1 MALFCHSFCF
11 DGWGE
16 ALKYGPFMAALRKGE
31 PKHVYLLAGEEHYY
45 IEKAKAA
52 ILESLFPAGE
62 GLRDALE
69 EAAPDMDADALI
81 GLLETVPFFV
91 SKHVVL
97 VQDSPLFREK
107 KRPAADG
114 EEAGAAKGKK
124 GGADKKEERLLHLLA
139 DMPDYAYVIFLC
151 AGKAD
156 KRRKAYKAVEAAGA
170 ALDADAVRPWEIGDW
185 LAGKLAEIHREFDRE
200 AHAYFMG
207 AVSMMH
213 EVSLSYLDKEFE
225 KLALYTAEKRIG
237 RAELAAVFSG
247 LPEVSSFAMLD
258 AVSEKDVKKA
268 LTLLRRQT
276 ADGVYAP
283 VLLALMVRHVR
294 QLWQAKLLLAQGVR
308 GKALGPSM
316 KLNPFIAEKLG
327 RASMKFSEPVLKRA
341 MLSLIDADYLLKT
354 GRGGVELLEDAVISL
369 CR

>member
-1 MALFCHSFCF
+1 
-11 DGWGE
+11 
-16 ALKYGPFMAALRKGE
+16 
-31 PKHVYLLAGEEHYY
+31 
-45 IEKAKAA
+45 
-52 ILESLFPAGE
+52 
-62 GLRDALE
+62 
-69 EAAPDMDADALI
+69 
-81 GLLETVPFFV
+81 
-91 SKHVVL
+91 
-97 VQDSPLFREK
+97 
-107 KRPAADG
+107 
-114 EEAGAAKGKK
+114 
-124 GGADKKEERLLHLLA
+124 
-139 DMPDYAYVIFLC
+139 
-151 AGKAD
+151 
-156 KRRKAYKAVEAAGA
+156 
-170 ALDADAVRPWEIGDW
+170 WEIGDW
-185 LAGKLAEIHREFDRE
+185 LAGKLAEIHKEFDRE

-316 KLNPFIAEKLG
+316 KLNSFIAEKLG

>member
-1 MALFCHSFCF
+1 
-11 DGWGE
+11 
-16 ALKYGPFMAALRKGE
+16 MAALRKGE
-31 PKHVYLLAGEEHYY
+31 AKHVYLLAGEEHYY

-52 ILESLFPAGE
+52 ILECLFPAGE

-91 SKHVVL
+91 PKHVVL

-107 KRPAADG
+107 KRTAADG
-114 EEAGAAKGKK
+114 EDAKAAKGKK
-124 GGADKKEERLLHLLA
+124 SGADKKEERLLHLLA

-156 KRRKAYKAVEAAGA
+156 KRRKAYKAIEAAGA
-170 ALDADAVRPWEIGDW
+170 VLDADAVRPWEIGDW

-225 KLALYTAEKRIG
+225 KLALYTTEKRIG
-237 RAELAAVFSG
+237 RAELAAVLSG
-247 LPEVSSFAMLD
+247 LPPIVAGETPSGARRARQGIGPFDEAQSLHRGEAGTREHEVLRACFEAGD
-258 AVSEKDVKKA
+258 ALAHRRRLSAQDGAGRCGIVGRCRDLAVPLTEEK
-268 LTLLRRQT
+268 
-276 ADGVYAP
+276 P
-283 VLLALMVRHVR
+283 
-294 QLWQAKLLLAQGVR
+294 
-308 GKALGPSM
+308 P
-316 KLNPFIAEKLG
+316 
-327 RASMKFSEPVLKRA
+327 RA
-341 MLSLIDADYLLKT
+341 
-354 GRGGVELLEDAVISL
+354 RGGFSSVKFR
-369 CR
+369 CRTTASVHPCEASAGYGRRVMR